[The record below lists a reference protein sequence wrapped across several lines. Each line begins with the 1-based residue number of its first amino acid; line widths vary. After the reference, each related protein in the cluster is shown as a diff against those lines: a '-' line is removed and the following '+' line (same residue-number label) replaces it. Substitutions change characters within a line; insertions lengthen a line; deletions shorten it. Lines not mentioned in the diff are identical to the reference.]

1 MEILITGNLSSLAGT
16 LAEKLSHEK
25 HKVILAS
32 CDAKEENFA
41 NKDIVVHQIDPID
54 ELFEQLLGSYRFDA
68 IIYIAPHEEQFF
80 INKDISPGKYLDG
93 LRNSLEFSK
102 KEKVKRFF
110 YISSTE
116 VYGDSKDTSEETEP
130 LPNSLNGFSLLA
142 GEQFCKTY
150 HQRYGLNASILRIP
164 FIYGSK
170 EKNTLLYTL
179 LKSGLDKKQI
189 SFPMAK
195 DTSIN
200 LIHADDIAVFIQR
213 ALDEE
218 YEPDDLVIN
227 LASSNQFTCS
237 ELQTLLTPYFPKT
250 DFSFDKSKPVFTR
263 LVKISRAK
271 KNFDWIAE
279 YDLKSELPHLIEE
292 IPNQPVQK
300 RKPLEKLKN
309 EFKPQNKFIKWIELF
324 VGAGLMHFLNNLT
337 GTLIQFKFID
347 FRLLF
352 VVLMG
357 SVHGLSFGLLAA
369 FLASLSILYSWYT
382 TGLDWALLIYN
393 VDNWLPIAMYITAGA
408 ITGYVK
414 DKKEN
419 ELTFQNQQC
428 ELVHEKYDFLYKIY
442 QEITKTKD
450 QFREQLLGYRDSYGR
465 IFEITQ
471 DLDTYQAEDV
481 FQKALNI
488 LEQFL
493 GNEAIALYTLDGK
506 SKFARLSVSSR
517 SMQNKIEKSLNLADF
532 PKIASTIK
540 DRQIVQNTDMIAK
553 YPAYLAPI
561 FNDGSAIALVVIWEA
576 SFDQFSMN
584 YFNLF
589 KVICGLI
596 QASLVRSVIMLDAKR
611 DKTFIL
617 STNILQPE
625 PFKEILRIKVQMRN
639 NRIADFHLL
648 KIALNKKDWSTCYP
662 KIQQGIRKID
672 YVGTLENGN
681 CYILLS
687 QAASSNIEIVRER
700 LSKLGFESEL
710 AEESEILYD

>member
-25 HKVILAS
+25 HKVVFAS

-41 NKDIVVHQIDPID
+41 GKDIVVHQIDPTD
-54 ELFEQLLGSYRFDA
+54 ELFQQLLGSYRFDA
-68 IIYIAPHEEQFF
+68 MIYIAPREEHFF
-80 INKDISPGKYLDG
+80 INKNISAGKYLDG
-93 LRNSLEFSK
+93 LRNSLEFAR
-102 KEKVKRFF
+102 KESVRRFF

-142 GEQFCKTY
+142 GEQFCRTY
-150 HQRYGLNASILRIP
+150 HQRYGLNTSILRIP

-170 EKNTLLYTL
+170 EKNTLLYFL
-179 LKSGLDKKQI
+179 LKSGLDNKQI

-195 DTSIN
+195 KAS
-200 LIHADDIAVFIQR
+200 LCLLHADDIAVFIQR

-227 LASSNQFTCS
+227 LTSSNQFTGS
-237 ELQTLLTPYFPKT
+237 ELQSILSPHFPKT
-250 DFSFDKSKPVFTR
+250 DFSFDETKTVFTCPAKA
-263 LVKISRAK
+263 LKAK

-279 YDLKSELPHLIEE
+279 YDLKNELPLLIEE
-292 IPNQPVQK
+292 ISKEPAQK
-300 RKPLEKLKN
+300 TQPLEKLRN
-309 EFKPQNKFIKWIELF
+309 ELKSQNKIIRWVELF
-324 VGAGLMHFLNNLT
+324 VGAGIMHFLNNLT

-369 FLASLSILYSWYT
+369 FLASLSILYSWYS

-414 DKKEN
+414 DKKDN
-419 ELTFQNQQC
+419 EITFQNQQC
-428 ELVHEKYDFLYKIY
+428 GLVHEKYAFLYQIY

-450 QFREQLLGYRDSYGR
+450 QFREQLLGYRDSFGR
-465 IFEITQ
+465 IFDITQ
-471 DLDTYQAEDV
+471 DLETYQAEDV
-481 FQKALNI
+481 FLKALNI

-493 GNEAIALYTLDGK
+493 ENESIALYTIDGK
-506 SKFARLSVSSR
+506 SEYARLAVSSR
-517 SMQNKIEKSLNLADF
+517 PMQDEIAKSLNLKDF
-532 PKIASTIK
+532 PRVITSIK
-540 DRQIVQNTDMIAK
+540 DRQIFQNTEMMAK
-553 YPAYLAPI
+553 YPAYVAPI
-561 FNDGSAIALVVIWEA
+561 FNDGSAMALVVLWKA
-576 SFDQFSMN
+576 GFNQFSMN
-584 YFNLF
+584 YYNLF

-596 QASLVRSVIMLDAKR
+596 QASLVRSVIILDAK
-611 DKTFIL
+611 KNETYIQ
-617 STNILQPE
+617 STNVLQPE
-625 PFKEILRIKVQMRN
+625 PFKEIMRIKAQMRN
-639 NRIADFHLL
+639 NRISDFQLL
-648 KIALNKKDWSTCYP
+648 KIALDNKDCSSFYP
-662 KIQQGIRKID
+662 KIQQGIRKVD
-672 YVGTLENGN
+672 YVGTMENGN

-687 QAASSNIEIVRER
+687 QADPSNVEIARER
-700 LSKLGFESEL
+700 LARLGFKSEK
-710 AEESEILYD
+710 ADESEILYG

>member
-41 NKDIVVHQIDPID
+41 SRDVVVHQIDPTD

-80 INKDISPGKYLDG
+80 INKDISAGKYLDG

-116 VYGDSKDTSEETEP
+116 VYGDSKDTSEESEP

-150 HQRYGLNASILRIP
+150 HQRYGLNATILRIP

-179 LKSGLDKKQI
+179 LKSGLDNKQI

-195 DTSIN
+195 DASIN
-200 LIHADDIAVFIQR
+200 LLHADDIAVLIQR

-227 LASSNQFTCS
+227 LTSTNQLTCS
-237 ELQTLLTPYFPKT
+237 KLQTLLSPYFPKIN
-250 DFSFDKSKPVFTR
+250 FSFDESKSLFSHPVKA
-263 LVKISRAK
+263 LKAK
-271 KNFDWIAE
+271 KNFDWVTE

-292 IPNQPVQK
+292 ISNQPVQK
-300 RKPLEKLKN
+300 PKPLDLLKN

-450 QFREQLLGYRDSYGR
+450 QFREQLLGYRDSFGR

-493 GNEAIALYTLDGK
+493 ENEAIALYTLDGK

-532 PKIASTIK
+532 PKIASAIK
-540 DRQIVQNTDMIAK
+540 DRQIFQNTDMIAK
-553 YPAYLAPI
+553 YPAYVAPI

-576 SFDQFSMN
+576 SFDQFSRN

-617 STNILQPE
+617 ATNILQPE

-687 QAASSNIEIVRER
+687 QAASSNIEMVRER

>member
-1 MEILITGNLSSLAGT
+1 MEILITGHLSSLVGS
-16 LAEKLSHEK
+16 LAEKFSREK
-25 HKVILAS
+25 HKVILAN
-32 CDAKEENFA
+32 CDAKEEDFA
-41 NKDIVVHQIDPID
+41 GKDIILHQIDPTD
-54 ELFEQLLGSYRFDA
+54 ELFQQLLGSYRFDA
-68 IIYIAPHEEQFF
+68 IIFLAPREEHFF
-80 INKDISPGKYLDG
+80 INKNISTGKYLDG
-93 LRNSLEFSK
+93 LRNSLEFSRK
-102 KEKVKRFF
+102 QSVKRFF

-116 VYGDSKDTSEETEP
+116 VYGDSKDTSEEDEP
-130 LPNSLNGFSLLA
+130 LPNSLNGFSLMA

-150 HQRYGLNASILRIP
+150 HQRYGLNTSILRIP
-164 FIYGSK
+164 YIYGNK
-170 EKNTLLYTL
+170 EKNTLLYSL

-195 DTSIN
+195 DSSIN
-200 LIHADDIAVFIQR
+200 LLHADDIAVLIQR

-227 LASSNQFTCS
+227 LTSSNQLTCLK
-237 ELQTLLTPYFPKT
+237 LQTLLAPYFPKT
-250 DFSFDKSKPVFTR
+250 DFSFDESKSIFSHPVKA
-263 LVKISRAK
+263 LKAK

-279 YDLKSELPHLIEE
+279 HDLKTELPILIEE
-292 IPNQPVQK
+292 ISNTPVQK
-300 RKPLEKLKN
+300 PKPFDKLKN
-309 EFKPQNKFIKWIELF
+309 ELKPQNKFFKWIELF
-324 VGAGLMHFLNNLT
+324 VGAVLMHFLNNLT

-428 ELVHEKYDFLYKIY
+428 ALVHEKYAFLYQIY

-450 QFREQLLGYRDSYGR
+450 QFREQLLGYRDSFGR
-465 IFEITQ
+465 IFDITQ

-481 FQKALNI
+481 FLKALNI

-493 GNEAIALYTLDGK
+493 ENETIALYTLDGK
-506 SKFARLSVSSR
+506 SNFARLSVSSR
-517 SMQNKIEKSLNLADF
+517 SIQNKIEKSLNMANF
-532 PKIASTIK
+532 PRVASAIK
-540 DRQIVQNTDMIAK
+540 EHQIFQNTEMIAK
-553 YPAYLAPI
+553 YPAYVAPI
-561 FNDGSAIALVVIWEA
+561 FNDGSAIAMVVIWEA
-576 SFDQFSMN
+576 DFDQFSMK
-584 YFNLF
+584 YFNLL

-596 QASLVRSVIMLDAKR
+596 QSSLVRSVIMLDAKQ
-611 DKTFIL
+611 DKTYIQ
-617 STNILQPE
+617 STRILQPD
-625 PFKEILRIKVQMRN
+625 PFKEILRIKVQMQN
-639 NRIADFHLL
+639 NRIADFQLL
-648 KIALNKKDWSTCYP
+648 KISLDKKDWSTCYP

-672 YVGTLENGN
+672 YVGTLANGN

-687 QAASSNIEIVRER
+687 QADPSNVEIVRER
-700 LSKLGFESEL
+700 LSKLGFKSEL
-710 AEESEILYD
+710 AEGSEILYD